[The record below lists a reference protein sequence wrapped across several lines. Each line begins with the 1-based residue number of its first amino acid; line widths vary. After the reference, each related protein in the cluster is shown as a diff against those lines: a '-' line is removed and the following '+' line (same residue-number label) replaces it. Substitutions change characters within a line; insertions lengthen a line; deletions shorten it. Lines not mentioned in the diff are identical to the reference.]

1 MLIIN
6 PNLKDKTKFEASKK
20 YFPHL
25 FDENGKQI
33 EKTFIYSLFDDIII
47 ESLEDAKT
55 IQQKTEKYI
64 KHKIKCL
71 QVEIATLTRKLNE
84 LKAMI

>member
-1 MLIIN
+1 MLVIN
-6 PNLKDKTKFEASKK
+6 PNLKRKTNFEATKK

-33 EKTFIYSLFDDIII
+33 EKTFIYSYFDDIII

-55 IQQKTEKYI
+55 IQQKTIKYI

-71 QVEIATLTRKLNE
+71 EIEILTSNKKLE
-84 LKAMI
+84 QLKAML

>member
-1 MLIIN
+1 MLVVN
-6 PNLKDKTKFEASKK
+6 PNLKGKTNFKASKK

-64 KHKIKCL
+64 KHKIECL
-71 QVEIATLTRKLNE
+71 QVEIATSTRKLNE